1 MTCRRSIGSA
11 VLVAI
16 LSCSASAA
24 AQSDFAV
31 SEAALREPWDR
42 QLAVLQSV
50 SGSITAAG
58 APLGDTLT
66 LLQVTL
72 GEFEVQV
79 DRLIDRVIGDAQFV
93 YVAAETSQELA
104 AQLAEIHARFDALYA
119 ALKVRERADVR
130 AAQEALDTLRKLLQ
144 DKRHFERDVVRAFGA
159 GTRQQRIDLATR
171 WWIGEERAIEVKRFV
186 AALRAKVEG

>member
-1 MTCRRSIGSA
+1 MTCRRSIGAA

-31 SEAALREPWDR
+31 SESALREPWDR
-42 QLAVLQSV
+42 QLAVLESL
-50 SGSITAAG
+50 SDPITAAG
-58 APLGDTLT
+58 ARLGDTLAI
-66 LLQVTL
+66 LQVTL
-72 GEFEVQV
+72 GEFEAQV
-79 DRLIDRVIGDAQFV
+79 DRLIDRVVGDAQFV

-104 AQLAEIHARFDALYA
+104 AQLADIHGRFDALYA
-119 ALKVRERADVR
+119 ALGVRERADVR
-130 AAQEALDTLRKLLQ
+130 AAQASLDTLRKLLQ
-144 DKRHFERDVVRAFGA
+144 DKTRFERDVVSAFGA

-171 WWIGEERAIEVKRFV
+171 WWIGEERAIQVKRLV

>member
-24 AQSDFAV
+24 AQSDHVISDAV
-31 SEAALREPWDR
+31 LREPWDR
-42 QLAVLQSV
+42 QLAVLQSL

-58 APLGDTLT
+58 AQLGDTLAI
-66 LLQVTL
+66 LQVTL
-72 GEFEVQV
+72 GEFEVKV

-93 YVAAETSQELA
+93 YVAAETSQELS
-104 AQLAEIHARFDALYA
+104 AQLADIHGRFDALYA
-119 ALKVRERADVR
+119 ALGVRERADVR
-130 AAQEALDTLRKLLQ
+130 AAQASLDTLRKLLQ
-144 DKRHFERDVVRAFGA
+144 DKRHFERDVVSAFGA

-171 WWIGEERAIEVKRFV
+171 WWIGEERAIEVKRLV